1 MTKDGIQD
9 FDRSKKLE
17 WIVTNGMGC
26 YSSSTVLGMNPRK
39 YHGLLVTPVEH
50 LDGNRHVLLS
60 AFDETIVENKS
71 EFNLGIERFVQGGE
85 NFQLAQCQRMTNGRE
100 QRHDADQHP
109 S

>member
-1 MTKDGIQD
+1 MQEGFVNLLIGA
-9 FDRSKKLE
+9 KLE
-17 WIVTNGMGC
+17 EMTAIG
-26 YSSSTVLGMNPRK
+26 S
-39 YHGLLVTPVEH
+39 LVDHEFDLRQKRES
-50 LDGNRHVLLS
+50 LDTGGFEIGARGQRHAE
-60 AFDETIVENKS
+60 AFQFLVGDGS